1 MQGCSRCVC
10 ALGMPASTMLQCAPQ
25 ALELAREQKS
35 DIKDQI
41 WRSLAKAK

>member
-1 MQGCSRCVC
+1 MIVIGLLCC
-10 ALGMPASTMLQCAPQ
+10 Q